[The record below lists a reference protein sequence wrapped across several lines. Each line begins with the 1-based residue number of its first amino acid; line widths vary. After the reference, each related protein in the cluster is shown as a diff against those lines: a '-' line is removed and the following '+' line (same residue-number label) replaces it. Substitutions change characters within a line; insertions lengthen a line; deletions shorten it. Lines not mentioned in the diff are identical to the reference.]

1 MLKQIVIMGC
11 IKSFLC
17 GFFICTPAI
26 LYANDLVSGVNEIS
40 GQWRVISVRLDTL
53 ATTNAATTED
63 DPHYVGRKV
72 SFDNDGIHSNIDS
85 TATCSNAHYA
95 EQRTLSLD
103 KLLQQS
109 SGKRYSE
116 PRDPKAEDFGLTEK
130 DVTPVLIDCRAG
142 KFGPQSETT
151 GNWVALIKSNT
162 LITNWYDNSYLI
174 MQRIGMN
181 EKIQPSFHCEGTLN
195 QTERTICADN
205 ELASWDNSVNE
216 AYKTLLM
223 QQQKI
228 MPDDKATLTKIKATQ
243 MNWLKKRNGCKS
255 DTDCIEKV
263 MKDRVDAIT
272 QQFM

>member
-103 KLLQQS
+103 KLL
-109 SGKRYSE
+109 
-116 PRDPKAEDFGLTEK
+116 
-130 DVTPVLIDCRAG
+130 
-142 KFGPQSETT
+142 
-151 GNWVALIKSNT
+151 
-162 LITNWYDNSYLI
+162 
-174 MQRIGMN
+174 
-181 EKIQPSFHCEGTLN
+181 
-195 QTERTICADN
+195 
-205 ELASWDNSVNE
+205 
-216 AYKTLLM
+216 
-223 QQQKI
+223 
-228 MPDDKATLTKIKATQ
+228 
-243 MNWLKKRNGCKS
+243 
-255 DTDCIEKV
+255 
-263 MKDRVDAIT
+263 
-272 QQFM
+272 

>member
-1 MLKQIVIMGC
+1 MGF
-11 IKSFLC
+11 IKSFLY
-17 GFFICTPAI
+17 GFFIASPAI

-53 ATTNAATTED
+53 ATTTAATTED

-72 SFDNDGIHSNIDS
+72 SFDNGGIHSNIDS
-85 TATCSNAHYA
+85 TVTCSNAHYA

-103 KLLQQS
+103 KLIQQS
-109 SGKRYSE
+109 SGKRYAE
-116 PRDPKAEDFGLTEK
+116 PRDPKAKDFGLSEK
-130 DVTPVLIDCRAG
+130 DVTPVLIDCGAG
-142 KFGPQSETT
+142 KFGPQGETIS
-151 GNWVALIKSNT
+151 NWAALLESNL

-174 MQRIGMN
+174 MQRIGTN

-205 ELASWDNSVNE
+205 ELASWDNSVNQ
-216 AYKTLLM
+216 AYKTLVM

-228 MPDDKATLTKIKATQ
+228 MPDDKATLNKIKATQ
-243 MNWLKKRNGCKS
+243 MNWLKKRNQCKA
-255 DTDCIEKV
+255 DTDCIEKA
-263 MKDRVDAIT
+263 MKDRVDTIT